1 MLNKLTANRFIL
13 TALQEGLA
21 VYAVPLWLLV
31 TFVMWWARTAFGWRH
46 HLFMSKFKRHKI
58 ILRPVAVNYNAH
70 CKNLQLFWH
79 LSQKITILTS
89 LAYLIRATEA
99 DGWVHGFK
107 VSFSQQSVKVFMFF
121 FAMDTRNCCFVEHMS
136 KYLKILK
143 FSLLLWLYRLQVEQ
157 SLLNHIFGNS

>member
-121 FAMDTRNCCFVEHMS
+121 LQWTLEIAVSWKMCQNSWRFWNSLSFYCCTDC
-136 KYLKILK
+136 K
-143 FSLLLWLYRLQVEQ
+143 
-157 SLLNHIFGNS
+157 

>member
-13 TALQEGLA
+13 TALQEDLA

-121 FAMDTRNCCFVEHMS
+121 
-136 KYLKILK
+136 
-143 FSLLLWLYRLQVEQ
+143 LQWTLEIAVSWNICQ
-157 SLLNHIFGNS
+157 NTWRFWNFLSFYGCTDCK